1 MSESRQLHLAWV
13 MLLLAT
19 GVTSFIGETGGLLP
33 SGLGMAV
40 LMLLTLMKGSLV
52 IQVFLEMRRAPMLWR
67 WLLLGWLGVVVA
79 LIGLAYWLASR

>member
-1 MSESRQLHLAWV
+1 MSESRQLDLAWV
-13 MLLLAT
+13 LLLLAT
-19 GVTSFIGETGGLLP
+19 GATSFIGETDWLLP

-52 IQVFLEMRRAPMLWR
+52 IQVFLEMRRAPLLWR
-67 WLLLGWLGVVVA
+67 WLLLGWLGVVLA